1 MRRRRREEE
10 EEEEE
15 EDSDAR
21 FILDQQLDFYGAGN
35 SSKLNMSLH

>member
-1 MRRRRREEE
+1 MRRRRREV
-10 EEEEE
+10 EEE